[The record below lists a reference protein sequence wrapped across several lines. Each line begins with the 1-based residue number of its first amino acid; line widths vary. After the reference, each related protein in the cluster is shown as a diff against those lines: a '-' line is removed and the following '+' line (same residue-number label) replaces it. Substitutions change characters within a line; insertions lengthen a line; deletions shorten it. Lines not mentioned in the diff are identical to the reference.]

1 MEAGGGAHALRAAL
15 TRPLARAWGAAGSAW
30 KKHPFALKTASAA
43 LGFAGGDALTQS
55 AMRRPGE
62 AYDWPRTAAMGAVG
76 LGAAGPLGYA
86 FLGWM
91 EGAVLP
97 SAPASGAAVATKI
110 VLDQVLG
117 GILWQAAAIAISER
131 YRGAAAA
138 AVGLAPPPP
147 PAAPKKAAP
156 KRRA

>member
-15 TRPLARAWGAAGSAW
+15 TRPLARAW

-62 AYDWPRTAAMGAVG
+62 AYDWPRTAAMGAAG
-76 LGAAGPLGYA
+76 LVAAGPLGYA

-138 AVGLAPPPP
+138 AVGLAPPPLTTTTTTK
-147 PAAPKKAAP
+147 KKAAP